1 MSLGIWVC
9 SLNGHMVAKSQEI
22 PATFTAETGWPR
34 FDECALVTSMTFAKE
49 WPLQFRRYASFHT
62 GVSAVSVGGGWAKF
76 VEDHNLGEGAFL
88 TFEMVD
94 DRSLVVALH
103 VRGALGSHERSQE
116 EQIVEPSSQCPWSEH
131 VPPPEDNRHTR
142 QSIRGVPTELA
153 RDHLPQFQKTLRK
166 THMRKNDLG
175 RLVSTD
181 PNSLNCRHPLCQ
193 CRIIVRWSPPAGSFG
208 SSHAPKLTCCANDCW

>member
-1 MSLGIWVC
+1 MEVIRVLG
-9 SLNGHMVAKSQEI
+9 LFPYAGHMVAKLQEI

-49 WPLQFRRYASFHT
+49 WPLQFRRYASFHK
-62 GVSAVSVGGGWAKF
+62 GVSAVSVGGGWVKF
-76 VEDHNLGEGAFL
+76 VEDHNLGEGAF
-88 TFEMVD
+88 VN
-94 DRSLVVALH
+94 H
-103 VRGALGSHERSQE
+103 
-116 EQIVEPSSQCPWSEH
+116 
-131 VPPPEDNRHTR
+131 HTR

-181 PNSLNCRHPLCQ
+181 PNSLNCRHGIMPVYVHC
-193 CRIIVRWSPPAGSFG
+193 
-208 SSHAPKLTCCANDCW
+208 